1 MTSIASQLMDNKNC
15 GADFRNQ
22 QPLVL
27 QAYNGLVAYEP
38 VYKATCLK
46 DADTTE
52 YCFTEAVTNSSN
64 SDDVYPYYT
73 AIGLNLP
80 AGGSPTCNSCL
91 HQSMNIF
98 AQYAVRKEQPLS
110 STYLGCA
117 DAVDGTC
124 GAGFADTAVKVG
136 SIKSGMG
143 TQAAEMKGAGVR
155 TWAGSSVIAMAMI
168 VSLLSLTST

>member
-1 MTSIASQLMDNKNC
+1 MDDKNC

-46 DADTTE
+46 DANTNE

-80 AGGSPTCNSCL
+80 QGGDPTCNECL

-117 DAVDGTC
+117 SAVDGTC
-124 GAGFADTAVKVG
+124 GAGFADVGVKVG

-143 TQAAEMKGAGVR
+143 TQAAQMKSAGVAIER
-155 TWAGSSVIAMAMI
+155 SYAIMSIAMI
-168 VSLLSLTST
+168 VGVLSLARS

>member
-1 MTSIASQLMDNKNC
+1 MEDKNC

-46 DADTTE
+46 AADTND

-80 AGGSPTCNSCL
+80 AGGSPTCNDCL

-117 DAVDGTC
+117 TAVDGTC

-136 SIKSGMG
+136 SIKSSMG
-143 TQAAEMKGAGVR
+143 SQAADMKGAGGR
-155 TWAGSSVIAMAMI
+155 IERSHAMI
-168 VSLLSLTST
+168 ATGMLVSLLSLV